1 MKQLPLGDV
10 KTVTNL
16 GIEIHVGLPVG
27 RATRFRGERGRGE
40 RAGSRGA
47 SGGCEPPG
55 RTTGGFTP
63 PARREFYRGVHT
75 PRSPRMSYCITGYA
89 SLASFAKFPR
99 RSRWSSEDKL
109 LWHR

>member
-55 RTTGGFTP
+55 SSTGGFTP
-63 PARREFYRGVHT
+63 PARRGCPIVSLAML
-75 PRSPRMSYCITGYA
+75 PSPA
-89 SLASFAKFPR
+89 SLSFLVARVGLR
-99 RSRWSSEDKL
+99 RTNCSGIGEAECV
-109 LWHR
+109 